1 MVWLH
6 LREIYRSVSAL
17 VSVRVW
23 VDRRC
28 VEVVLKLLTPGHHL
42 LLVETAERRKLVNK
56 IFNNQVY
63 FDPVFLY
70 LKPALNNAT
79 GEIRLTT
86 VLSQPRELSY
96 REIRLFVQTVFHNFV
111 LQLNYRFQPIQSLM
125 ELTNNPPPRCP

>member
-1 MVWLH
+1 VVWLH

-28 VEVVLKLLTPGHHL
+28 VEVSLKLLTPGNHL

-63 FDPVFLY
+63 FDPAFLY

-79 GEIRLTT
+79 G
-86 VLSQPRELSY
+86 
-96 REIRLFVQTVFHNFV
+96 
-111 LQLNYRFQPIQSLM
+111 
-125 ELTNNPPPRCP
+125 